1 MLHLNY
7 FLLDYAYSAALWCFL
22 LLCPRSPGSFGE
34 KAVVWFRARLSIQ
47 DSPSLK
53 QKSKV
58 AAQEGLNEAAKAASV
73 LDCMEGN
80 RRQSPGKRGHY
91 PFE

>member
-1 MLHLNY
+1 MMFPFTLPQEPRDLQ
-7 FLLDYAYSAALWCFL
+7 AEAA
-22 LLCPRSPGSFGE
+22 
-34 KAVVWFRARLSIQ
+34 VWFRASLSIQ